1 MKKLKDM
8 TLDELLKRAEIV
20 SKIIIVLCA
29 ILIILVF
36 INTFILN

>member
-1 MKKLKDM
+1 M

-20 SKIIIVLCA
+20 SKIAFVLCV

>member
-1 MKKLKDM
+1 M

-20 SKIIIVLCA
+20 SKIVFVLCV